1 MMHTI
6 SFPHFRV
13 RYAIAACSVALAATC
28 ACQAPP
34 GLLQAILVVGANAQL
49 PLERLAAEAA
59 WPAPVSSP
67 VVPER
72 ERAQAQKADGYGRA
86 AARKR
91 HEHHEVHGYERSVS
105 DYKYWT

>member
-13 RYAIAACSVALAATC
+13 RYAIAACSIALAATC
-28 ACQAPP
+28 AYQAP
-34 GLLQAILVVGANAQL
+34 GLMQAILVVGANAQL

-59 WPAPVSSP
+59 SPSPVSS
-67 VVPER
+67 ER
-72 ERAQAQKADGYGRA
+72 ERAQAQKADGDGRA

-91 HEHHEVHGYERSVS
+91 REHYDVHGYERSMS